1 MKQYPLFNHYPEIK
15 ELIQIFRHEVQKAQR
30 SANEII
36 LTDNDVQDLLKISKR
51 KLQYMKANLVI
62 PFSRPEPY
70 NSTYYLLSDILKWI
84 NNNRQESTEKQR
96 RF

>member
-1 MKQYPLFNHYPEIK
+1 MKEYPLYNHYPEMK

-30 SANEII
+30 PANEII

-70 NSTYYLLSDILKWI
+70 HSTYYLLSDILEWI
-84 NNNRQESTEKQR
+84 NNSRHEKIEAQI